1 MSNLTEYGKFIRKL
15 RIDKNINQKEHAEL
29 LGVSPTFL
37 SNIEKGKKAISLE
50 IINSTINA
58 LQLNA
63 VEEQEM
69 IKAISKSAPLSIKIV
84 PKNQEESLIA
94 LLFAQSLLDDD
105 FDRNKLKTFL
115 MNS

>member
-1 MSNLTEYGKFIRKL
+1 MN
-15 RIDKNINQKEHAEL
+15 
-29 LGVSPTFL
+29 
-37 SNIEKGKKAISLE
+37 AI
-50 IINSTINA
+50 
-58 LQLNA
+58 
-63 VEEQEM
+63 EEQEM